1 MTHSLRFCIGISAI
15 ATALGCVAVSARAAS
30 VAEGKSGALVYQQVC
45 LVCHSTGESGA
56 PRYGNRAAWAPLLAQ
71 GQAALTAQAWAGV
84 GEMPPQGGDKNLTLG
99 EFARA
104 AAFMARAAGADWQ
117 DPDAAL
123 LAQIVAEAQKRTAE
137 PKGAN

>member
-1 MTHSLRFCIGISAI
+1 VRFCIALSA
-15 ATALGCVAVSARAAS
+15 AAAALGCIAVSARAAGP
-30 VAEGKSGALVYQQVC
+30 AEGKPGALVYQEVC
-45 LVCHSTGESGA
+45 LVCHATGESGA

-117 DPDAAL
+117 DPDATL
-123 LAQIVAEAQKRTAE
+123 LAQIAAEELKRNAE

>member
-1 MTHSLRFCIGISAI
+1 MISFLRFCIAVS
-15 ATALGCVAVSARAAS
+15 ATAAAIGCIAAGARAAS
-30 VAEGKSGALVYQQVC
+30 LADGKSGALVYQEVC
-45 LVCHSTGESGA
+45 LVCHSTRESGA

-71 GQAALTAQAWAGV
+71 GQAAVTAQAWIGV
-84 GEMPPQGGDKNLTLG
+84 GEMPPQGGDKNLSPG
-99 EFARA
+99 DFARA

-123 LAQIVAEAQKRTAE
+123 LAQIAAEVQKRNAE